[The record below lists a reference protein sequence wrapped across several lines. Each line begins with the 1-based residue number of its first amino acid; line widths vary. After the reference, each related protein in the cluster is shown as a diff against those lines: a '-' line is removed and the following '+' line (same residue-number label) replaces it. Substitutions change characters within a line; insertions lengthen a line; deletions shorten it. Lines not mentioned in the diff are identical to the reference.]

1 MKQSKALFGA
11 LTERSGYARVNYS
24 MHISLK
30 HAYLFYETPKSGCST
45 IKRRLQRIELSDTPF
60 KPSNSVHS
68 RLESPMIAPSQ
79 LPRAQIN
86 EILADHRFPKFCF
99 VRNPFTRV
107 LSAYLD
113 KIVRNEPQKA
123 LFFKAQGKPDTPL
136 TQTVSFSEFL
146 EALALTPAAKMDP
159 HWMPQ
164 GFHLF
169 YDLLDYNFVGKFE
182 NFENDF
188 STVARMLFPREIRE
202 NIPADVMAG
211 HKTDAANK
219 LEHYFNGKCIDLVKK
234 IYQDDFSSFGY
245 SLAPEHALAIR

>member
-1 MKQSKALFGA
+1 MRSSKALFGA
-11 LTERSGYARVNYS
+11 LIERSGYARVNYS

-68 RLESPMIAPSQ
+68 RFESPMIAPSQ
-79 LPRAQIN
+79 LPRAQLN

-99 VRNPFTRV
+99 VRNPFTRA

-123 LFFKAQGKPDTPL
+123 QFFKAQGKPDAAL
-136 TQTVSFSEFL
+136 SQMVSFTDFL
-146 EALALTPAAKMDP
+146 EGLARTPAAKMDP

-164 GFHLF
+164 AFHLF
-169 YDLLDYNFVGKFE
+169 HDLLDYNFVGKFE

-188 STVARMLFPREIRE
+188 HTIARMLFPREVRE
-202 NIPADVMAG
+202 KIPDDVMAG
-211 HKTDAANK
+211 HKTDAGSKIAD
-219 LEHYFNGKCIDLVKK
+219 YFDGRCIDLARK

-245 SLAPEHALAIR
+245 SPEPEHALMVR